1 VKEISVKNIPDGSYR
16 LNSLHIKEILTK
28 YPDKVV
34 SVVDRDRDTVVIMDT
49 CRLVLTKEEM
59 I

>member
-1 VKEISVKNIPDGSYR
+1 MKEISVKTIPAGSYR

-49 CRLVLTKEEM
+49 CRLILVKE
-59 I
+59 

>member
-1 VKEISVKNIPDGSYR
+1 MKEISVKNIPDGSYR

-34 SVVDRDRDTVVIMDT
+34 SVVDRWVVNVH
-49 CRLVLTKEEM
+49 RRVGVLVRGGSS
-59 I
+59 